1 MRLHSEGRLT
11 ALPKNIRQGM
21 KSFILPAQGLN
32 RMGETEKETLF
43 SFLFFVYFRVCCVG
57 SNSNEKKLKNICTK
71 GNCCVTRL
79 SDTLS
84 K

>member
-11 ALPKNIRQGM
+11 ALPENIRQGM

-43 SFLFFVYFRVCCVG
+43 SFIFSFIFVFVVLDQTLM
-57 SNSNEKKLKNICTK
+57 KKLKNICTK
-71 GNCCVTRL
+71 GKTRL
-79 SDTLS
+79 SDALS
-84 K
+84 

>member
-1 MRLHSEGRLT
+1 MGLHYEGRLT

-43 SFLFFVYFRVCCVG
+43 FIYFRVCCVG
-57 SNSNEKKLKNICTK
+57 SNSNEKKN
-71 GNCCVTRL
+71 
-79 SDTLS
+79 S
-84 K
+84 KIFVQKAIAAFST